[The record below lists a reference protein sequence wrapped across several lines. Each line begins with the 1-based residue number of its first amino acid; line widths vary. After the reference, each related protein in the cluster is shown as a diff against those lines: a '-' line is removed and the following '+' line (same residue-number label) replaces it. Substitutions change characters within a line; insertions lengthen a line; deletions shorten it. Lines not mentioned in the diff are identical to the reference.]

1 MKLAM
6 VAAVVAV
13 AVAAALLLAMPSSSG
28 SAKKATVSGSDH
40 LTTVAPLNSTSL
52 NQTALNVPNASAPK
66 KAPEGEY
73 SMAIYVDKYTYLPRD
88 AVNLTMNITVPGRIE
103 NAEIKF
109 FGVKSKF
116 GVYTMQRSM
125 NMTLVEGINVINTKT
140 NIPACT
146 PCSGLVTPAVYQI
159 HGAVNYG
166 GAQLIN
172 ATTEIE
178 IKDEQ

>member
-6 VAAVVAV
+6 VAAVVAI

-28 SAKKATVSGSDH
+28 STKKATISGADH
-40 LTTVAPLNSTSL
+40 LTTDSLNSTSL
-52 NQTALNVPNASAPK
+52 NPIALNTSNVTAPK

-73 SMAIYVDKYTYLPRD
+73 LMAIYVDKYTYVPRD
-88 AVNLTMNITVPGRIE
+88 AVDLTMNITVPGRIE

-146 PCSGLVTPAVYQI
+146 PCSGLITPAVYQI

-166 GAQLIN
+166 GAQLVN

-178 IKDEQ
+178 IKENAE